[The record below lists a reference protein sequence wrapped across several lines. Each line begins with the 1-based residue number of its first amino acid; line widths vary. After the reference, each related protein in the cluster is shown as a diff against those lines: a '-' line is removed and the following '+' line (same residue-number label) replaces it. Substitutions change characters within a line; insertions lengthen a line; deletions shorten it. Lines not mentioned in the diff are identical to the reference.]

1 MCVKRRECDV
11 GIESKSE
18 SELRME
24 GGDVGGGRRGEEV
37 QAGKRCIYPADAAGV

>member
-1 MCVKRRECDV
+1 MKRRECDV

-24 GGDVGGGRRGEEV
+24 GVGMWEGGRRGKEV